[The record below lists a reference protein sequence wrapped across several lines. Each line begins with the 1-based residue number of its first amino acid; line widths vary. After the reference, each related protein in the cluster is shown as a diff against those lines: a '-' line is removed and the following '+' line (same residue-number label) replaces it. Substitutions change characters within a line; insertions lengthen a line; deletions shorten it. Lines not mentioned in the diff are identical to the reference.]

1 MVAARLRLIL
11 PVFVLIAVTLFLLN
25 KNFRV
30 QPDHRNTAH
39 IFMLTTLNVWD
50 SENMATYHFAP
61 VQTWPQAKKFNH
73 YYKRLEDKI
82 GNNYYVSHPPLAFIA
97 NYFIIK
103 TLGLPINQRSLQMII
118 AFLLIAGA
126 LILAWIAGQLSAESN
141 LRFKNHIMLAAMVMY
156 LLNPVNLFA
165 HSYHNFSEIW
175 GQFFL
180 ILSLAAWLLYL
191 KSDRVIASRIFLFI
205 ATALLASTDWMG
217 ITFLAAIVLIYW
229 KRLKIPHIRRGIL
242 VAASAIVGT
251 NALVVVQYVSI
262 AGFDAFVRAIGIR
275 FLERSGYFGNQYTD
289 MGYHILNPDTWLLLL
304 QQIHN
309 LLVGP
314 GYLVLTMFAVA
325 IFFIH
330 KTKLPNESKVL
341 VLAFF
346 TAFLFFFAVFSAG
359 STHYIYTARFTPFL
373 ALAIAHLYEKI
384 AHSCKRK
391 AWFIAVFIATMH
403 LLGFWALKEFK
414 NKSFQQENKQI
425 QLDIASKVI
434 SEQKRDSISLNSN
447 WEERDIIYLS
457 WQSKRNLV
465 WIKD

>member
-1 MVAARLRLIL
+1 
-11 PVFVLIAVTLFLLN
+11 
-25 KNFRV
+25 
-30 QPDHRNTAH
+30 
-39 IFMLTTLNVWD
+39 
-50 SENMATYHFAP
+50 
-61 VQTWPQAKKFNH
+61 
-73 YYKRLEDKI
+73 
-82 GNNYYVSHPPLAFIA
+82 
-97 NYFIIK
+97 
-103 TLGLPINQRSLQMII
+103 
-118 AFLLIAGA
+118 
-126 LILAWIAGQLSAESN
+126 
-141 LRFKNHIMLAAMVMY
+141 
-156 LLNPVNLFA
+156 
-165 HSYHNFSEIW
+165 
-175 GQFFL
+175 
-180 ILSLAAWLLYL
+180 L

-217 ITFLAAIVLIYW
+217 ITFLAALVLIYW
-229 KRLKIPHIRRGIL
+229 KRVKIPHIRRGIL

-262 AGFDAFVRAIGIR
+262 AGFDAFARAIGIR
-275 FLERSGYFGNQYTD
+275 FLERSGYFGKQYTD

-314 GYLVLTMFAVA
+314 GYLVLAMFAVA
-325 IFFIH
+325 ILFLR

-346 TAFLFFFAVFSAG
+346 TALLFFVAVFSAG

-384 AHSCKRK
+384 AHSFQRK

-403 LLGFWALKEFK
+403 PLGFWALKEFK
-414 NKSFQQENKQI
+414 NTSFQQENKQI